1 MHLFLYSMPELR
13 QLLVLRQNTHNSSL
27 NAEQLNSSRPLML
40 SHRAHCR
47 LLVCSLACSPRK
59 QFIFFSSHLKPPRTE
74 SLFHV
79 SLWFCFLFHW
89 ESTTF
94 KNNIQHTDRHSK
106 QLFKAP
112 VLTSTCLHAVT
123 YSHIFILP
131 FLLLLWINCAPKSS
145 PSTWAYYLILS
156 HILKPITPGISC
168 FLFYYHFSSLL
179 NHPHQ
184 YTSMLLFLF
193 AKLLRSIV

>member
-27 NAEQLNSSRPLML
+27 NAEQLTSSRPLML
-40 SHRAHCR
+40 SHRARCR

-59 QFIFFSSHLKPPRTE
+59 QFLFFSSHLKPPRLE

-112 VLTSTCLHAVT
+112 VLISTCLHAVT
-123 YSHIFILP
+123 YSHMIILP
-131 FLLLLWINCAPKSS
+131 FLLNPAHPLVRIILSSLTYWS
-145 PSTWAYYLILS
+145 PSLQEFPVFYF
-156 HILKPITPGISC
+156 ITIFP
-168 FLFYYHFSSLL
+168 LY
-179 NHPHQ
+179 
-184 YTSMLLFLF
+184 
-193 AKLLRSIV
+193 